1 MTDSKSVHTA
11 PSSLL
16 DLEDILRE
24 ILLYCSKPT
33 LAISLRVSHL
43 FFDIAGRILYRYIHR
58 DEATFDCVLRG
69 VLELDGIGGGLKNQ
83 KTNKGNGKKVKE
95 VKKGEKPNSE
105 SGIDPIPPGS
115 PALSSSDTCSVTEQI
130 NTMLGSPGKYA
141 YAQYLP
147 PLSAPMLLSGTT
159 TPAFPHRRVS
169 AHRQAKRDMRVQT
182 SKRTN
187 ETCALITQLNP
198 RKITFRNP
206 DETGLP
212 ISHLYN
218 MDWQSSRLVE
228 VSCQLIPH
236 KLLKD
241 TESRDPESET
251 CQLIIDLSRSF
262 PMVEK
267 VKFVFGP
274 EEETASDD
282 TCKQHCHGCPQ
293 CDFAVI
299 EAT

>member
-130 NTMLGSPGKYA
+130 NTKLGSPGKYA

-159 TPAFPHRRVS
+159 TPLFPTVGCLRIV
-169 AHRQAKRDMRVQT
+169 K
-182 SKRTN
+182 
-187 ETCALITQLNP
+187 P
-198 RKITFRNP
+198 
-206 DETGLP
+206 
-212 ISHLYN
+212 
-218 MDWQSSRLVE
+218 
-228 VSCQLIPH
+228 
-236 KLLKD
+236 
-241 TESRDPESET
+241 SET
-251 CQLIIDLSRSF
+251 CECRPLSGQTKLVLSSLSSIHGRLPFGIRTKRGCQSLTCTIWTGSHRDLLKSPVSSYL
-262 PMVEK
+262 
-267 VKFVFGP
+267 
-274 EEETASDD
+274 TNS
-282 TCKQHCHGCPQ
+282 
-293 CDFAVI
+293 
-299 EAT
+299 